1 MFFQPKETWTHE
13 FVCLALKGQ
22 TRAPLRILPAD
33 KFQLQAAGL
42 GRWKICLF
50 SKANFSEFLEKL
62 EEEFPKLRSG
72 VGFVLM
78 RTGHQWNRCLAT
90 TTPPAGGYSVPF
102 MIFEGL
108 LRIGPGRSHGLY
120 KTFTT

>member
-1 MFFQPKETWTHE
+1 MY
-13 FVCLALKGQ
+13 
-22 TRAPLRILPAD
+22 
-33 KFQLQAAGL
+33 
-42 GRWKICLF
+42 

-62 EEEFPKLRSG
+62 EEEFPKLRTG

-78 RTGHQWNRCLAT
+78 RTGHQWNSCLAT